1 VYSSI
6 HVHKIILKHYFSATK
21 MPSEESALEKA
32 NEELQRLEIDLNKH
46 DTASKAS
53 EGCAE

>member
-1 VYSSI
+1 MYSSI
-6 HVHKIILKHYFSATK
+6 HVHKIILKHYFSATE

>member
-1 VYSSI
+1 
-6 HVHKIILKHYFSATK
+6 